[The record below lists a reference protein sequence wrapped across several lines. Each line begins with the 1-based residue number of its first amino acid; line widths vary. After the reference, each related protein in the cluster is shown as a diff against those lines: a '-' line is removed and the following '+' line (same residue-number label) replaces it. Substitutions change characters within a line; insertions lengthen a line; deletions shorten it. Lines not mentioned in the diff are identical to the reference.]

1 MFLFIFFFPCRFTAV
16 AESLQQVRQQLKE
29 LQELEQKYTYDND
42 PIKQQK
48 GFLEGRALSLFRNLL
63 EQ

>member
-1 MFLFIFFFPCRFTAV
+1 M

-48 GFLEGRALSLFRNLL
+48 GFLEGRALTLFRNLL